1 MSSHTLKSLQ
11 FTTFKIAKAIIFMN
25 KDKYAMRGDKK
36 EEAQRDF
43 WSFGKL
49 FLSSSSS
56 QRD

>member
-25 KDKYAMRGDKK
+25 KDKYARRGDKK

-43 WSFGKL
+43 WVIWEAVLIFIFIST
-49 FLSSSSS
+49 
-56 QRD
+56 